1 MGLGAFL
8 VNNQIG
14 NISDLI
20 ILKKEQNYFVANHD
34 AFPYFGFVKL

>member
-14 NISDLI
+14 NVSDLI
-20 ILKKEQNYFVANHD
+20 ILKKGTKLVANHD